1 MKKFHFAV
9 SILFSALFLT
19 SCGTGPWFIP
29 KNIYKT
35 YKENIYSYPTDSIK
49 SNGYY
54 IQIGELHPNVDF
66 RKALIFFNNGYTANF
81 TLEESELNKEIKS
94 KITST
99 NDSIFVAL
107 DWWKINN
114 DSLVIEH
121 FADPNFEMFTYNYFQ
136 KGRIINDSL
145 IELKYED
152 SKYSPIIYQF
162 IKTDSIPKIKNIGRY
177 LKKKW
182 YAENKNLSRK

>member
-1 MKKFHFAV
+1 M
-9 SILFSALFLT
+9 
-19 SCGTGPWFIP
+19 
-29 KNIYKT
+29 
-35 YKENIYSYPTDSIK
+35 
-49 SNGYY
+49 
-54 IQIGELHPNVDF
+54 QIIEKL
-66 RKALIFFNNGYTANF
+66 FFNNGYTTNF

-94 KITST
+94 KITLT
-99 NDSIFVAL
+99 KDSIFVAL

-114 DSLVIEH
+114 DSLAIEH
-121 FADPNFEMFTYNYFQ
+121 FADPNFEMITYNYFQ

-162 IKTDSIPKIKNIGRY
+162 IKTDSLPKIKNIGRY

-182 YAENKNLSRK
+182 YKENKNLSRK